1 MAVTRYISYKCYNFI
16 VLRYNT
22 ASLCL
27 ALNVAFSSTQNTLVK
42 VFVPLRPL
50 FHLYTIRFIT
60 NITASLVN
68 KSYSCSLFRVKF
80 INVSI
85 LCAIQRRGRRGS
97 PVTDALARQR
107 GALPFT
113 SLNTA
118 VAVNPEI
125 IPCFAFIY
133 FRTWAGPAITCGWS
147 SFLPWLHPNFFL
159 LSYN

>member
-97 PVTDALARQR
+97 PVTDVLARQR

-125 IPCFAFIY
+125 IPC
-133 FRTWAGPAITCGWS
+133 CLHL
-147 SFLPWLHPNFFL
+147 LPYVGRSCNNLRVVFVFTLASPKFF
-159 LSYN
+159 SAVV